1 MYSIEEK
8 SARYIAVKEINSLL
22 CEHCLYFGRRQ
33 LDLELERLW
42 CKEAASPSF
51 SQNNGSFVGYEAL
64 QRLYA
69 GAEQRR
75 KARYDKLLDSLEPE
89 FSGQEDELRYGTN
102 TLSLQTLSTPCIE
115 LAEDFQSAKGLWTVS
130 AQVTAVDNSGPVGL
144 WAYGKLAADLVR
156 ENGAWKLWH
165 LFVCTDFISPAGET
179 FDPDKGM
186 SIYPAGLGIDE
197 VPTHPGLLY
206 SSYSGCRAPV
216 NIPRVPEPYRIF
228 ADTFS
233 YGPLS

>member
-144 WAYGKLAADLVR
+144 WAYGKKPLIRIRECRSTPPALASTRFPPTPVCFIRAIPVAGPRSIFPVCRNPIASSQTRSLTALSPKHR
-156 ENGAWKLWH
+156 E
-165 LFVCTDFISPAGET
+165 
-179 FDPDKGM
+179 
-186 SIYPAGLGIDE
+186 YGLI
-197 VPTHPGLLY
+197 
-206 SSYSGCRAPV
+206 
-216 NIPRVPEPYRIF
+216 
-228 ADTFS
+228 
-233 YGPLS
+233 